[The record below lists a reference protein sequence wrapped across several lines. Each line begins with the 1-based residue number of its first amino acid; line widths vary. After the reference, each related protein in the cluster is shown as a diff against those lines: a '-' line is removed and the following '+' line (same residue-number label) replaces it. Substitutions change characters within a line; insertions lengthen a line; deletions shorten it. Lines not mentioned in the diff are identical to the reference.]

1 MHHPQHINP
10 VCILVDH
17 VENAVVTNAEPV
29 VWVADAA
36 QPFDAAF
43 ALFRG
48 IVLEVSLH
56 SVGNLGGI
64 VFPQSIQVGNS
75 AAFQENRVDTRS
87 KIVS

>member
-1 MHHPQHINP
+1 MHYPQHINP
-10 VCILVDH
+10 VRILVDH
-17 VENAVVTNAEPV
+17 VENAIVTNAEPV
-29 VWVADAA
+29 VWVADAV

-75 AAFQENRVDTRS
+75 AAFQENRVGPHS